1 MHILIDFDE
10 AEVERSIASRA
21 TAIDRTVFVAT
32 DLEKYTTY
40 GDVIK
45 SNIQLNESS
54 NFATDFKG
62 SRTITCKLQARE
74 QTEGSHFR
82 CRKFSFISKLVL

>member
-1 MHILIDFDE
+1 M
-10 AEVERSIASRA
+10 SRA
-21 TAIDRTVFVAT
+21 TAIYGAVLVAT
-32 DLEKYTTY
+32 DLEKYTSYEDT
-40 GDVIK
+40 IK

-62 SRTITCKLQARE
+62 SRTITYKLQARE

-82 CRKFSFISKLVL
+82 CRKFSFISKLVV